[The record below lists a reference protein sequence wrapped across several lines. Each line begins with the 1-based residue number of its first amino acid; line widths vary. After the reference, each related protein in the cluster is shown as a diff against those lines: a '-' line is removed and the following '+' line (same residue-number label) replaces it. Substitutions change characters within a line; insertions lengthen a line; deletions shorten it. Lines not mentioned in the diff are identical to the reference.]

1 MEILLYAII
10 GFAVGLITGVFGIGG
25 GSVRIPLL
33 VMTGMPLIVAFATNM
48 FSIPFTS
55 ATGAYV
61 QRNNIDWKIVW
72 WFIAGATIGIIIAT
86 LFVGIVS
93 SRVLAVMFFLAAI
106 ATVLGLYLEN
116 IFKRASDAIKA
127 DRKTLFASAF
137 FGNLIIGLRGGS
149 GGSLFPSLLRS
160 MHIEMHRAVATSLFA
175 GLFSSIAALAIY
187 AYSGHVL
194 IIPGLVVAG
203 TGILGS
209 YVGSRVSMNADEKWL
224 KLGLAVIVVG
234 LALTVVYP
242 EFF

>member
-116 IFKRASDAIKA
+116 ISKRASDAIKA

-187 AYSGHVL
+187 AYSGRVL

>member
-1 MEILLYAII
+1 
-10 GFAVGLITGVFGIGG
+10 
-25 GSVRIPLL
+25 
-33 VMTGMPLIVAFATNM
+33 
-48 FSIPFTS
+48 
-55 ATGAYV
+55 
-61 QRNNIDWKIVW
+61 
-72 WFIAGATIGIIIAT
+72 
-86 LFVGIVS
+86 
-93 SRVLAVMFFLAAI
+93 
-106 ATVLGLYLEN
+106 
-116 IFKRASDAIKA
+116 
-127 DRKTLFASAF
+127 
-137 FGNLIIGLRGGS
+137 
-149 GGSLFPSLLRS
+149 

-194 IIPGLVVAG
+194 IIPGLIVAG